1 MVHLIHIF
9 GSAYQRLLLNFLI
22 FFKRERLLFLSDSSP
37 HEEVIYIV
45 GIILFCFLATAKLF
59 FVLCSENRPF
69 PGFKSSHF
77 ENETKCKTFLVK
89 MTCICIRIKNR
100 FHIKS
105 FALSLTLKLRLRVL
119 HDLAYLR

>member
-37 HEEVIYIV
+37 HEEVIYID

-59 FVLCSENRPF
+59 LVCAAKTGHFRVSKALT
-69 PGFKSSHF
+69 FKTRLSAKHF
-77 ENETKCKTFLVK
+77 L
-89 MTCICIRIKNR
+89 
-100 FHIKS
+100 
-105 FALSLTLKLRLRVL
+105 
-119 HDLAYLR
+119 